1 MLAAAHGAGEKIRG
15 EFNAGVDGAFHEVC
29 GPASPPMGP
38 GFPSLGGE
46 GMRRLACI
54 DGVPEGV

>member
-1 MLAAAHGAGEKIRG
+1 MLTAAHGAGKKIRG

-29 GPASPPMGP
+29 VSASPPTGP
-38 GFPSLGGE
+38 GFPNLGGE

-54 DGVPEGV
+54 EGVDGV